1 MDSNS
6 GFPQAGPEIAPLAVE
21 QQAGLSVGPRVRP
34 AGPVNPHAENP
45 PWTAVDLL
53 IAAFFLLL
61 TVGVVQFVL
70 MRVVGVSTE
79 EMEKNPRALILVPS
93 MMFGYVALLATMYVR
108 VANAQVL
115 GFWNMVAWS
124 CPKGMRWLLS
134 VAGGLV
140 LAVALGALSHV
151 LPFPKSIP
159 MERYFRDRQAAYV
172 LLVMG
177 VAVAPFAE
185 EMMFRGFLY
194 PVLDRG
200 LQTLFMVQRQ
210 LFNGVKWLLFAAGWG
225 YLIHRVAVSHFL
237 ERGPATAV
245 SLLVAV
251 LAFLVVG
258 VLVFGQW
265 LRGKPVETVLLCGL
279 GLCTWGLVSHAIS
292 EATFAV
298 TTSTL
303 LALAAAL
310 GLIGLAGGLS
320 SNAAGRLGRVLAILV
335 TSVAFAMVHS
345 EQLGEAWGPLLV
357 IFIVGMVLT
366 VTRVLTRSVA
376 PGFLIHVGYNLTLFA
391 GLYLGSDHFRHLER
405 ISQ

>member
-6 GFPQAGPEIAPLAVE
+6 GIRGNSEDVPLAVE
-21 QQAGLSVGPRVRP
+21 QQPELTVGPQLRP
-34 AGPVNPHAENP
+34 ERPVNPHAENP
-45 PWTAVDLL
+45 PWTAIDLL
-53 IAAFFLLL
+53 VAAVIFIV
-61 TVGVVQFVL
+61 TAVVLQFVL
-70 MRVVGVSTE
+70 MHAVGVSAE
-79 EMEKNPRALILVPS
+79 EFAKNPTAVILVPS
-93 MMFGYVALLATMYVR
+93 MMFGYVALLATMYLR
-108 VANAQVL
+108 VAKAQGL
-115 GFWNMVAWS
+115 RFWNMAAWIW
-124 CPKGMRWLLS
+124 PKGMRWLLGL
-134 VAGGLV
+134 AGGLV
-140 LAVALGALSHV
+140 LAVALGALAHV

-159 MERYFRDRQAAYV
+159 MERFFRDRQAAYI

-210 LFNGVKWLLFAAGWG
+210 LLNGVKWLLLAVGWG
-225 YLIHRVAVSHFL
+225 YLVHRIAVSHFL
-237 ERGPATAV
+237 ERGPANAAA
-245 SLLVAV
+245 LLIAL
-251 LAFLVVG
+251 LAFLVIG
-258 VLVFGQW
+258 FLVFGRW
-265 LRGKPVETVLLCGL
+265 LRGKPIDSVLLSGL
-279 GLCTWGLVSHAIS
+279 GLCIWGLVSHSIS

-298 TTSTL
+298 TTS
-303 LALAAAL
+303 ALL
-310 GLIGLAGGLS
+310 GLAVVLGAIGVAGGLS
-320 SNAAGRLGRVLAILV
+320 SNAAGRLGRILAILV
-335 TSVAFAMVHS
+335 TSAAFAMVHS

-391 GLYLGSDHFRHLER
+391 GLFLGSDHFRHLER